1 MDTQKVKGALVR
13 AYGILGGQMYNV
25 SDIEE
30 AFAELDKP
38 ASEDA
43 RLLVDLWALEH
54 SGKYESAQTANAD
67 LAKRID
73 SYAAKQVAAALEA
86 ERAKGPGVWD
96 GAPDWA
102 QIADIR
108 WCNRAKNYGE
118 WRKESY
124 TRNATPRLRA
134 ESIIGPKGEKLDG
147 DEWERAVAA
156 VERELG

>member
-1 MDTQKVKGALVR
+1 MDIQKVKGALVR

-30 AFAELDKP
+30 ALAELDKP

-73 SYAAKQVAAALEA
+73 SYAAKQVASE
-86 ERAKGPGVWD
+86 
-96 GAPDWA
+96 
-102 QIADIR
+102 
-108 WCNRAKNYGE
+108 
-118 WRKESY
+118 
-124 TRNATPRLRA
+124 RLRTLEEVYDYLLNGVTPGLSDQTMVDYLDRLIA
-134 ESIIGPKGEKLDG
+134 ETKEKSN
-147 DEWERAVAA
+147 A
-156 VERELG
+156 